1 MSGDQYPTNLVRFKK
16 LCTKSALLREAVSR
30 KGAKAQRRKALPRF
44 AGLSLRLCAFAGEIS
59 CVADVFGQSHFKT
72 RSGILIQ
79 NKQFIPFKVGGYVN
93 LRSGQRPSRYE
104 IAALCFLL
112 VVLSL
117 QLFFSVRRES
127 QTWDEAN
134 HIYTG
139 YRSWTHADFGLNP
152 EHPPLLKLL
161 ATAPLLP
168 SQPQT
173 PTLEERFFKEDAFLR
188 GKEFLYQ
195 NNADKILSRTRTTA
209 ATLTLLAAVIVF
221 FGTREMFGSG
231 AALIALTLLTFDP
244 NLLAHGALIT
254 TDVGLACFM
263 FLSVFMFYRFV
274 KSPSALRLIVAGVS
288 VGLVLSVKHT
298 GLLVLPILFLLTLC
312 EILFS
317 LFGTKR
323 EKIGRHTL
331 KLLGSFALI
340 ALIGWVVLWS
350 CYRFRYVARPDGLQ
364 LNPPLA
370 EYVKGLKPSE
380 AWPISTAARFHL
392 LPESYLYGLA
402 DVRLTANYYTSYV
415 LGKVYA
421 HGVWFYF
428 PVAFLIKSTVGVL
441 ALFLLS
447 LGVIATRRLN
457 RWREILFL
465 VVPVIFYLL
474 VALTVG
480 MNIGVRHILVV
491 YVFLYV
497 LIGGAAWVLIQKSRK
512 WGYAIAVLVLIHAAS
527 SLLAFPNYIP
537 YANELWGGPSQTNKY
552 LTDSN
557 SDWGQQLKSVKQYLD
572 RRGVKECWF
581 LYFAAGVV
589 EPSYYGIPCKPLP
602 TISTLWLNLP
612 FDVPNSIDGPVLIS
626 ASNLSGVEF
635 GPGSLDPYGQF
646 KQLTPTAVID
656 HGVFVFDGKF
666 DLPLAAAISK
676 VQKARN
682 LAAAKQLDQALQ
694 EAQAAVALAPDSI
707 QTQLAVG
714 DILLELGQ
722 PQQARANYE
731 KALELAKTIE
741 PEFQVRS
748 IPNIEQRLQ

>member
-1 MSGDQYPTNLVRFKK
+1 MK
-16 LCTKSALLREAVSR
+16 
-30 KGAKAQRRKALPRF
+30 
-44 AGLSLRLCAFAGEIS
+44 
-59 CVADVFGQSHFKT
+59 
-72 RSGILIQ
+72 
-79 NKQFIPFKVGGYVN
+79 
-93 LRSGQRPSRYE
+93 LRSERRHTVYE
-104 IAALCFLL
+104 IAGLCLL
-112 VVLSL
+112 LIIIGL

-139 YRSWTHADFGLNP
+139 YRSWTHGDFGLNP
-152 EHPPLLKLL
+152 EHPPLVKLL
-161 ATAPLLP
+161 TTAPLLG
-168 SQPQT
+168 SQPKT
-173 PTLEERFFKEDAFLR
+173 PALEERYFKEDAFLR

-195 NNADKILSRTRTTA
+195 NDPEEILGRTRTVA
-209 ATLTLLAAVIVF
+209 ATLTLLAAIIVF
-221 FGTREMFGSG
+221 FGTKEMFGTG
-231 AALIALTLLTFDP
+231 AAFVALTLLAFDP

-263 FLSVFMFYRFV
+263 FLAVYMFYRFV
-274 KSPSALRLIVAGVS
+274 KAPSASRLILAGVA
-288 VGLVLSVKHT
+288 VGLVLAVKHT
-298 GLLVLPILFLLTLC
+298 GLLILPILFLLAVC
-312 EILFS
+312 EIVLNI
-317 LFGTKR
+317 FGANR
-323 EKIGRHTL
+323 EKVAGKALR
-331 KLLGSFALI
+331 LLGSVILI
-340 ALIGWVVLWS
+340 ALIGWLVLWS
-350 CYRFRYVARPDGLQ
+350 FYRFRYVARPDGLQ
-364 LNPPLA
+364 LNPPLV

-380 AWPISTAARFHL
+380 AWPISTMARWHI

-441 ALFLLS
+441 ALFLLT
-447 LGVIATRRLN
+447 LGVIAARRLD
-457 RWREILFL
+457 RVREIIFL
-465 VVPVIFYLL
+465 LVPVIFYLI

-497 LIGGAAWVLIQKSRK
+497 LIGGAAWVLIRMGQK
-512 WGYAIAVLVLIHAAS
+512 WIYVVVVLLLVHAAS
-527 SLLAFPNYIP
+527 SLVAFPNYIA
-537 YANELWGGPSQTNKY
+537 YANELWGGPSQTHKY

-557 SDWGQQLKSVKQYLD
+557 SDWGQQLKSIKQYLD
-572 RRGVKECWF
+572 QRGVKDCWF
-581 LYFAAGVV
+581 LYFAEGVA

-602 TISTLWLNLP
+602 TISTLWLNIP
-612 FDVPNSIDGPVLIS
+612 IEVPTSISGPVLIS

-646 KQLTPTAVID
+646 KRLTPTAVID
-656 HGVFVFDGKF
+656 RGVFVFDGQF
-666 DLPLAAAISK
+666 EMPLAAAVSK

-682 LAAAKQLDQALQ
+682 LAEAKQMDQALQ

-714 DILLELGQ
+714 DILNEMGQ
-722 PQQARANYE
+722 TEQARVIYE

-741 PEFQVRS
+741 PEFQIRS
-748 IPNIEQRLQ
+748 VPNIEARLEQIRTP